1 MLQAVN
7 RLGTARYVDI
17 ANATQIPYPTV
28 CRIVETLI
36 EMGMVEKQ
44 RNTRY
49 FRPTFMVQSLSNGY
63 QEDDA
68 LITAAGEPMAALCDE
83 VGWPITIAT
92 RVGASMVIRDSTH
105 HQTTLTYNHYA
116 PGYALP
122 LLECSVGKAYL
133 AFCGEKELS
142 TICSTLKKL
151 QNDTGPARLLL
162 NDPDA
167 FLGQFRQLGYAFH
180 TYIEHSKNPGKT
192 SSLSV
197 PIVINGQARA
207 AMGLVYFS
215 STMNTQTAADRYLD
229 QMRES
234 VAKITQRCAQSSC
247 AQINSPFA

>member
-1 MLQAVN
+1 MLQAIN

-17 ANATQIPYPTV
+17 AKETQIPYPTV
-28 CRIVETLI
+28 CRIIETLI
-36 EMGMVEKQ
+36 DMGMLEKQ
-44 RNTRY
+44 RHTRY
-49 FRPTFMVQSLSNGY
+49 FRPTSMVQSLSSGY

-68 LITAAGEPMAALCDE
+68 IITAASGPMAALCDQ

-105 HQTTLTYNHYA
+105 QQTTLTYNHYA

-142 TICSTLKKL
+142 KICSTLKKL
-151 QNDTGPARLLL
+151 QSENGSARLLL

-180 TYIEHSKNPGKT
+180 TYNEHNKNPGKT

-197 PIVINGQARA
+197 PIVIDGEARA

-215 STMNTQTAADRYLD
+215 SSMNTQTAAKKYLN
-229 QMRES
+229 QMRQTVS
-234 VAKITQRCAQSSC
+234 DIMHGFVHSSNNLST
-247 AQINSPFA
+247 APFD